1 MEYQKIAN
9 LIDDYE
15 SNQPSKFKTR
25 NWIEINDESRGAYN
39 VNSQIKFK
47 TTMLKSSLCDYSDAY
62 ILVKGTISVNNTA
75 AQGADV
81 NNINKKVVFKN
92 CAPFTNCISEINN
105 MQIDN
110 AKDID
115 IVMPMHN
122 LIEYRDNYA
131 KTTGSLWQYCKD
143 IPGRNNANNAII
155 IFSEDNITDS
165 FKFKAKITGQTGDY
179 GTKDVEIMVPLK
191 YLSNFWRT
199 LEMPLINCE
208 VNLILTWS
216 STCVLIALNNANQVA
231 TFAITDTKLYVPV
244 VTLSTQENTKFL
256 QQLKSGFKRVI
267 NWNKY
272 LSKHELLA
280 QNPNLNHLVEPSLQE
295 VNRLFVL
302 AFEND
307 DDRTSDEEYY
317 LPTVEIKDYN
327 IVINGENFFDQPI
340 KNNKITYDNIGKI
353 AIGQG
358 DDYTTD
364 CLLDYSYF
372 KDTYKMIALDLSKQ
386 QALDADPRAIQQINF
401 TANLD
406 RAGNTRV
413 YFILEEAKET
423 ILDFSQGTVR
433 VL

>member
-9 LIDDYE
+9 LIDDNTL
-15 SNQPSKFKTR
+15 NQPSKFRTR
-25 NWIEINDESRGAYN
+25 NWIEINDESRGTYN
-39 VNSQIKFK
+39 INSQIKFK

-62 ILVKGTISVNNTA
+62 ILVKGTITVNNTA
-75 AQGADV
+75 AQGAAA
-81 NNINKKVVFKN
+81 NNTNKKVIFKN

-105 MQIDN
+105 TQIDN

-115 IVMPMHN
+115 IVMSMYN
-122 LIEYRDNYA
+122 LIEYSDNYA
-131 KTTGSLWQYCKD
+131 KTTGSLWKYCKD
-143 IPGRNNANNAII
+143 IPARNNANNNIV
-155 IFSEDNITDS
+155 IFAEDNITDS
-165 FKFKAKITGQTGDY
+165 FKFKAKITGNN

-216 STCVLIALNNANQVA
+216 SSCVLIATVVQNQA
-231 TFAITDTKLYVPV
+231 AIFEITDTKLYVPV

-256 QQLKSGFKRVI
+256 RQLKSGFKRVI

-272 LSKHELLA
+272 LSKPELLA
-280 QNPNLNHLVEPSLQE
+280 QNPNLSHLVEPSFQGI
-295 VNRLFVL
+295 NRLFVL

-307 DDRTSDEEYY
+307 NDRTSDDEYY

-327 IVINGENFFDQPI
+327 IVINSENFFDQPI
-340 KNNKITYDNIGKI
+340 KNNKITYDNIRKI
-353 AIGQG
+353 ATGQG
-358 DDYTTD
+358 DDYTTG
-364 CLLDYSYF
+364 CLLDYPYF
-372 KDTYKMIALDLSKQ
+372 KDTYKIIAVDLSKQ
-386 QALDADPRAIQQINF
+386 QVLDADPRPIQQINF

-413 YFILEEAKET
+413 
-423 ILDFSQGTVR
+423 
-433 VL
+433 